1 MALQRV
7 GSLETFLVPP
17 EGQRS
22 RRGSVAS
29 NAPSV
34 QAHKLTFNPLPE
46 SWNPAVP
53 QNIDHPGQPKGA
65 FEVSQWRRI
74 RTCLPRASIA
84 MYSRA

>member
-7 GSLETFLVPP
+7 GSLETFLIPP
-17 EGQRS
+17 SEGQRS

-46 SWNPAVP
+46 SWNPPVP
-53 QNIDHPGQPKGA
+53 QDIDHPGQPKGA

-74 RTCLPRASIA
+74 RTL
-84 MYSRA
+84 